1 MSRGQCVGDVSGRRW
16 PKRWREARRSEQL
29 ASSVMS
35 FCELRSGR
43 NSRLHG
49 YEACLYNL
57 PPLLSA
63 SLLSLAFAGRPRLR
77 GGFDLAWECSS
88 LCRPCESLSLSYLLL
103 LFRHPPPPPTLP
115 YLSFIISLP
124 DCLLWFW
131 SPILILFYL
140 LLHLASS
147 PPCFLSSLLSLITAL
162 SLSHCPLQSDLLYR
176 ECSWPAGPRP
186 GLQPQPTVL
195 PGQLWGRL

>member
-1 MSRGQCVGDVSGRRW
+1 MSRGQRVGDVSGRRW
-16 PKRWREARRSEQL
+16 PKRWREARCSEQL

-43 NSRLHG
+43 NSRLRG

-88 LCRPCESLSLSYLLL
+88 LCRPCESLSLSLISP
-103 LFRHPPPPPTLP
+103 FVVPSSPPPPPFPLFRTCP
-115 YLSFIISLP
+115 LSFL
-124 DCLLWFW
+124 
-131 SPILILFYL
+131 SPT
-140 LLHLASS
+140 ASS
-147 PPCFLSSLLSLITAL
+147 DSDPPS
-162 SLSHCPLQSDLLYR
+162 
-176 ECSWPAGPRP
+176 
-186 GLQPQPTVL
+186 
-195 PGQLWGRL
+195 

>member
-1 MSRGQCVGDVSGRRW
+1 MFYGIFFFFILRKGEVSRGQCVGDVSGRRW
-16 PKRWREARRSEQL
+16 PKRWREARCSEQL

-43 NSRLHG
+43 NSRLRG

-103 LFRHPPPPPTLP
+103 LFHHPPPLP
-115 YLSFIISLP
+115 LFHTCPLSFL
-124 DCLLWFW
+124 
-131 SPILILFYL
+131 SPT
-140 LLHLASS
+140 ASS
-147 PPCFLSSLLSLITAL
+147 DSDPPS
-162 SLSHCPLQSDLLYR
+162 
-176 ECSWPAGPRP
+176 
-186 GLQPQPTVL
+186 
-195 PGQLWGRL
+195 